1 MRKSF
6 YLFLLTGV
14 VFILLGFKHS
24 PDTDHAMY
32 VHKEQLATESDQVLK
47 AAEDQQVT
55 LLYVELD
62 QTKSD
67 SFYQSFI
74 KQASEKGID
83 VYAWGGNPSWGL
95 TTQQDAVTQFADWV
109 KSYNSR
115 SGQASSFKGVNI
127 DIKAYHLPEWDVD
140 QERVLQE
147 WKENIEAFTAEVRE
161 SELEVTATIPFWLDA
176 LETPGSDGQPFHEWV
191 MNQFDQT
198 TILAFRETL
207 EGDNGIMSLIETELE
222 TADELGRPLL
232 IGVTME
238 DTGLDYVSFAEEGI
252 ADMNMHLGVLEE
264 HAGDYSSYSGT
275 AFQSYQY
282 VKDQLNLN
290 PEEPIDSGESE
301 EAHESVRGTYI
312 WEAERLIQEGDDIL
326 AFAKEQDINFIYA
339 RLDLREPYSS
349 YSGFVQKAREAGIE
363 VHAMGGHPTWAKESE
378 RFRIKKLIDYVKAY
392 NQQVSASSKFQGIH
406 LDIEP
411 YVLDE
416 WDQDKENL
424 LSQWM
429 SNLEFYVE
437 ETRLN
442 SNLEAS
448 MDLAMWFDEEPAP
461 GKGMPF
467 NRWVIETMDH
477 TSVMAFRDFTEGAGG
492 IMYMAEEELQHAAE
506 LNKEILI
513 SVEMKE
519 NPYVNHISFYEEGA
533 AYMEQEIDQL
543 NTSLKD
549 HPTYNGTLVHSY
561 KYWTTAKP

>member
-14 VFILLGFKHS
+14 VFFLLGFKHS

-32 VHKEQLATESDQVLK
+32 VHKEQLASESDQVLK
-47 AAEDQQVT
+47 AAKDQQVT
-55 LLYVELD
+55 VLYVELD
-62 QTKSD
+62 QTKSV
-67 SFYQSFI
+67 SFYQSFN
-74 KQASEKGID
+74 KQASEEGIA

-95 TTQQDAVTQFADWV
+95 STHQDMVTEFAQWV
-109 KSYNSR
+109 KSFNSQ
-115 SGQASSFKGVNI
+115 SQQTSNFKGVNI

-147 WKENIEAFTAEVRE
+147 WKENINVLTKELRG
-161 SELEVTATIPFWLDA
+161 SDLEVTATIPFWLDA
-176 LETPGSDGQPFHEWV
+176 LVTPDTDGQPFHEW
-191 MNQFDQT
+191 MIRQFDQT

-207 EGDNGIMSLIETELE
+207 EGDNGIMSLIETELA
-222 TADELGRPLL
+222 TADEIGRPLL

-275 AFQSYQY
+275 AFQSYQH

-290 PEEPIDSGESE
+290 PEEPIESGEGH
-301 EAHESVRGTYI
+301 EAVRGTYI

-349 YSGFVQKAREAGIE
+349 YSGFVQKAKEAGIE

-378 RFRIKKLIDYVKAY
+378 RFRIKKLIDYVKTY
-392 NQQVSASSKFQGIH
+392 NQNVSATSKFQGIH

-424 LSQWM
+424 LAQWI
-429 SNLEFYVE
+429 SNLEYYVE

-492 IMYMAEEELQHAAE
+492 IMYMAEEELQHAAD
-506 LNKEILI
+506 LNKEILL

-543 NTSLKD
+543 NSKLTE